1 MSLNAVKES
10 LPIKV
15 ILLACLVVFI
25 ISHSVSVFSSTPF
38 THSWV
43 YIWLEVILF
52 LAQKASHKIKN
63 KISQNIGDFD
73 EISFFKLII
82 WFY

>member
-1 MSLNAVKES
+1 MKES

-25 ISHSVSVFSSTPF
+25 ISHSVSVFSSTPV

-43 YIWLEVILF
+43 CIWLEVILF